1 MKRIAF
7 MAVILLWVVS
17 VSIVSADSMDG
28 SRLDVYFS
36 DFEADDGGL
45 VGTLDWEWGDYAWVG
60 GNCYNTNNV
69 PPPAA
74 YSGNRMWGTVLN
86 DCYTDLANNSGYN
99 TCVNGD
105 PSDDSILSFDVDL
118 TGYSD
123 GTLEFY
129 EWLDLFMDFDWGEI
143 YANGTVVFQHC
154 GTGYTPP
161 SAWQL
166 QSIDLTAFAG
176 GLVTIEFHMMAS
188 SVVNYAGWYIDD
200 VRVTTTGSGPTPTP
214 TATVTNTPEPTAT
227 PSPTATG
234 PTATATPLPPVP
246 ATDAGGLIV
255 MLVLVGLLLLVVVRR
270 A

>member
-1 MKRIAF
+1 MKKIVF
-7 MAVILLWVVS
+7 LAVISLCVAS
-17 VSIVSADSMDG
+17 VSIVSAASLDG

-60 GNCYNTNNV
+60 GSCYGTSHV
-69 PPPAA
+69 QPPAP

-86 DCYTDLANNSGYN
+86 DCYSDLGNNSGYD
-99 TCVNGD
+99 TCVNGN
-105 PSDDSILSFDVDL
+105 PADDSILSFDVDL
-118 TGYSD
+118 TGYAD

-129 EWLDLFMDFDWGEI
+129 EWFDLFLNWDWGEI

-154 GTGYTPP
+154 GGGHVPP

-166 QSIDLTAFAG
+166 QTIDLTPFAG

-188 SVVNYAGWYIDD
+188 AVVNYSGWYIDD
-200 VRVTTTGSGPTPTP
+200 LRVTTTGSGPSPTP
-214 TATVTNTPEPTAT
+214 TATITSTPEPTAT

-246 ATDAGGLIV
+246 ATGHAGL
-255 MLVLVGLLLLVVVRR
+255 MLLLLAMGAILMLISRR
-270 A
+270 S